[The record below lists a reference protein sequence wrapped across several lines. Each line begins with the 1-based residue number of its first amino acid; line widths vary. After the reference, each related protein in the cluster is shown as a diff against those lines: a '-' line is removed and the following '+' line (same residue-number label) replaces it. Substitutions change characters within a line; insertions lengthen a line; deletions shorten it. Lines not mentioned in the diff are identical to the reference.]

1 MRDARPKSE
10 ETAVKPQNTYAWLA
24 EDSRESSYFD
34 SMRSLLVWDQR
45 TFLPVKGQAHRADQL
60 AVLAKL
66 LHARRTNPKVGEHLA
81 VVEGSDLVS
90 DPLSAAAVNVREWRR
105 AYDKMVKI
113 PERLAVELTR
123 AASEGQDAWQ
133 KARTANDWDGFKPFL
148 ERIVRL
154 KVEEA
159 DHLGYPNEPY
169 DALLDQFEP
178 GETAQ
183 TIEPILTGLREPLVK
198 LLHRIV
204 ERGRKLDASLQQAR
218 FPVPSQQA
226 FARQI
231 LEQLGYDFSA
241 GRLDTTAHPFT
252 VGIGPGDVRITTRYD
267 EAFFGKGFFGAV
279 HEAGHALYDTGLPKE
294 HWGTP
299 LGDSV
304 SLGIHESQSRLW
316 ENMVC
321 RSRSFWE
328 HFYGE
333 AQRHFPA
340 LDNVPMKAFHQAI
353 NEVRPSLIRT
363 EADEV
368 TYNLHILLRFEIER
382 DLLLGAIDVDD
393 LPAVWNEKMETTLGV
408 RPPDHSSGILQ
419 DIHWSSGAI
428 GYFPTYTLGNIYA
441 AQFYAAAERDIG
453 NLQDHFRKGALAAL
467 LGWLRKSIHAEGSRY
482 RPRDLVRKVTGDDPN
497 PRHFVD
503 YLNEKF
509 SGLYQLT

>member
-1 MRDARPKSE
+1 MKPHDAYDRL
-10 ETAVKPQNTYAWLA
+10 VN
-24 EDSRESSYFD
+24 DSRESSYFE

-66 LHARRTNPKVGEHLA
+66 LHARRTNPMIGENLA
-81 VVEGSDLVS
+81 IVEGSELVS

-133 KARTANDWDGFKPFL
+133 AARSANDWESFKPFL
-148 ERIVRL
+148 ARIIRL

-183 TIEPILTGLREPLVK
+183 TIEPVLTGLREPLVE

-204 ERGRKLDASLQQAR
+204 ESGRKPDPSLRQAR
-218 FPVPSQQA
+218 FPVSVQQT
-226 FARQI
+226 FARLI
-231 LEQLGYDFSA
+231 LEKLGYDFRS

-252 VGIGPGDVRITTRYD
+252 VGIGPGDVRITSRYD
-267 EAFFGKGFFGAV
+267 DTSFAKGFFGAV
-279 HEAGHALYDTGLPKE
+279 HEAGHALYDFGLPGE
-294 HWGTP
+294 DWGTP
-299 LGDSV
+299 LGDAV

-316 ENMVC
+316 ENMV
-321 RSRSFWE
+321 SRSLGFWE
-328 HFYGE
+328 HFYAE
-333 AQRHFPA
+333 AQRHFPV
-340 LDNVPMKAFHQAI
+340 LDSIPKETFHQSV
-353 NEVRPSLIRT
+353 NDVRPSLIRT

-382 DLLLGAIDVDD
+382 DLLLGAIAVDD
-393 LPAVWNEKMETTLGV
+393 LPAVWNQKMETYLGV
-408 RPPDHSSGILQ
+408 RPPDHASGILQ

-428 GYFPTYTLGNIYA
+428 GYFSTYTLGNLYA
-441 AQFYAAAERDIG
+441 AQFYATAERDLG
-453 NLQDHFRKGALAAL
+453 ELQVFFRKGEFAPL
-467 LGWLRKSIHAEGSRY
+467 LGWLRKTVHAEGSRY
-482 RPRDLVRKVTGDDPN
+482 RPRDLVRKVTGEDPN

-503 YLNEKF
+503 YLNKKF
-509 SGLYQLT
+509 SGLYRLT